1 MALKRV
7 VSSRL
12 NRPSKPEFFVPPL
25 ELPFFYFFKYI
36 FEFVMDLI
44 IENSLLF
51 YYIFAFVM
59 NLISEIVW
67 FHQLSR

>member
-12 NRPSKPEFFVPPL
+12 NRPSKPELFVPPL
-25 ELPFFYFFKYI
+25 EFPFFYFFNI
-36 FEFVMDLI
+36 FSNLVMNLI

-51 YYIFAFVM
+51 YYISAFVM
-59 NLISEIVW
+59 NLISEMVW
-67 FHQLSR
+67 FHQLS